1 MLYIEYE
8 KYKTKLYNAQQDFDS
23 ILSEQEK
30 LFSRTQPQSTDFGKE
45 PTKGGV
51 PSDKFYEYVKEKE
64 EKQIDLRLTEARS
77 ILNDR
82 ERLTKLKLEEL
93 LESKNIYDK
102 VYVCKY
108 IEGLKNY
115 QIAKK
120 ISYSEAQIYRILK
133 IIRKNINMIENERK
147 IIVK

>member
-64 EKQIDLRLTEARS
+64 EKQIDLRLAEARS

-93 LESKNIYDK
+93 LESKNIYDR

-120 ISYSEAQIYRILK
+120 TNYSEPQIYRILK
-133 IIRKNINMIENERK
+133 IIRKNI
-147 IIVK
+147 

>member
-1 MLYIEYE
+1 MLYVVYE
-8 KYKTKLYNAQQDFDS
+8 QYKTKLYNAQQDFDS

-30 LFSRTQPQSTDFGKE
+30 LFSRTQPQSTDFSKE
-45 PTKGGV
+45 PVKGGV
-51 PSDKFYEYVKEKE
+51 PSDKFYEYVREKQ
-64 EKQIDLRLTEARS
+64 EKQIDLRLAEARS

-93 LESKNIYDK
+93 MNSKNIYDR

-108 IEGLKNY
+108 IEGLKNH

-120 ISYSEAQIYRILK
+120 INYSEPQIYRILK
-133 IIRKNINMIENERK
+133 IIRRNI
-147 IIVK
+147 

>member
-8 KYKTKLYNAQQDFDS
+8 KYKAKLYNAQQDFDS

-30 LFSRTQPQSTDFGKE
+30 LFSRTQPQSTDFSKE

-64 EKQIDLRLTEARS
+64 EKQIDLRLAEARS

-82 ERLTKLKLEEL
+82 ERLTELKLKEL
-93 LESKNIYDK
+93 LNSKNIYDK
-102 VYVCKY
+102 AYICKY
-108 IEGLKNY
+108 IDGLKNY
-115 QIAKK
+115 QTANKLN
-120 ISYSEAQIYRILK
+120 YSEVQIYRILK
-133 IIRKNINMIENERK
+133 IIKKNINMIENDRK
-147 IIVK
+147 FIVK